1 LPFQMIRLLLLA
13 FIAIAHQRLA
23 NGQQMHAAA
32 DSMCGT
38 AEMCV
43 TDELCNESDDSGRG
57 AIGPRIAR
65 ICGQGL
71 VCCDREQ
78 LESWNATLAK
88 GAGGLQRSLSGGT
101 VTTMKTKA
109 ATMTTTEENSG
120 YESCGFNMECVP
132 RKLCR
137 ENHII
142 DDGRFILNPRIG
154 DTPCVGALHRCCAI
168 DQKVFANESSYL
180 SKLAS
185 FKYQGCGWSNPK
197 GLIPDQDNYEYAK
210 DVSLFAEFPWMV
222 AVFSGRNQ
230 YLCGGTLIHPQLV
243 LTSAH
248 NVQNQTIHT
257 MVVRLGEWD
266 LNSLDEPHE
275 HQARRIKQII
285 RHEDFDP
292 HAYFNDI
299 ALLVLSEPVTI
310 QPHIQ
315 PLCLPPTETPALLS
329 ELRDAQCYATGWGRR
344 LPGSSR
350 NEHLLKRIDLP
361 LVSRAE
367 CQAMLRITRLGP
379 RFRLRPS
386 FLCAGG
392 IQGQDTCEGDGG
404 SPLFCTMPGEMNRYR
419 MVGIVSWG
427 IDCAKEDVPAVYANV
442 PFLRNWIDEKVKTL
456 NLQVDG
462 P

>member
-1 LPFQMIRLLLLA
+1 LPFQMIRLLLFA
-13 FIAIAHQRLA
+13 FIAIALQRFS
-23 NGQQMHAAA
+23 NGQQMKPAAV
-32 DSMCGT
+32 DLMCGA

-43 TDELCNESDDSGRG
+43 TEELCIESDDSGRG

-65 ICGQGL
+65 ICGHGL

-88 GAGGLQRSLSGGT
+88 DATSSSTKPQTTTS
-101 VTTMKTKA
+101 VTTTTV
-109 ATMTTTEENSG
+109 ATTVEPSG

-132 RKLCR
+132 RKLCS
-137 ENHII
+137 ENVII

-168 DQKVFANESSYL
+168 DQKILANESSYV
-180 SKLAS
+180 SKLAN

-210 DVSLFAEFPWMV
+210 DVSLFAEFPWMA

-248 NVQNQTIHT
+248 NIGNHTIHT
-257 MVVRLGEWD
+257 LVARLGEWD

-275 HQARRIKQII
+275 FQVRRIKQII

-292 HAYFNDI
+292 QAYFNDI
-299 ALLVLSEPVTI
+299 ALLVLDDSVPI

-315 PLCLPPTETPALLS
+315 PLCLPPAETAALQAQ
-329 ELRDAQCYATGWGRR
+329 LRDAQCYATGWGKR

-367 CQAMLRITRLGP
+367 CQAMLRVTDLGR

-386 FLCAGG
+386 FVCAGG
-392 IQGQDTCEGDGG
+392 IAGQDTCKGDGG

-419 MVGIVSWG
+419 LVGIVSWG

-442 PFLRNWIDEKVKTL
+442 PFLRNWIDEKVKML
-456 NLQVDG
+456 GLQLDA